1 MRMPTQQSKVMK
13 RKAWEVVERERGEDN
28 DGNNNGD
35 DDELKKVSNS
45 VFTTQIHWGALLR
58 ISGVF

>member
-13 RKAWEVVERERGEDN
+13 RKAREAVERERGEDN
-28 DGNNNGD
+28 DGDNDGD

-45 VFTTQIHWGALLR
+45 VFTTQIHWGALSQ